1 MRLLLDMGAAPRTA
15 AFLREHG
22 HDAIHLREQHLQ
34 RLADEDI
41 VRKAAG
47 ERRILVTFDLDF
59 SRLLALQR
67 LSQPSMILFRLDAFT
82 TDQLNT
88 LLLDILAVHDR
99 ELEQGAIVVVEATG
113 FRVRSLPI
121 WQT

>member
-1 MRLLLDMGAAPRTA
+1 
-15 AFLREHG
+15 
-22 HDAIHLREQHLQ
+22 
-34 RLADEDI
+34 
-41 VRKAAG
+41 
-47 ERRILVTFDLDF
+47 
-59 SRLLALQR
+59 
-67 LSQPSMILFRLDAFT
+67 MILFRLDAFT